1 MTIKKVSKNV
11 PRKTSRVVS
20 TSFDYSLDFEKIDF
34 RKRPELY
41 RIGRGEQ
48 GVLSVE
54 PYKSEILPH
63 WRFADE
69 EKAQAAR
76 TAQQAKEHMQ
86 NPMGYSDSA
95 FMKQQQR
102 GRGVTRMA
110 RSRR

>member
-1 MTIKKVSKNV
+1 MFSAWYQLANMTYDRGCLQHDDRADAVEG
-11 PRKTSRVVS
+11 VVRDLS
-20 TSFDYSLDFEKIDF
+20 AY
-34 RKRPELY
+34 
-41 RIGRGEQ
+41 IG
-48 GVLSVE
+48 L
-54 PYKSEILPH
+54 
-63 WRFADE
+63 DE